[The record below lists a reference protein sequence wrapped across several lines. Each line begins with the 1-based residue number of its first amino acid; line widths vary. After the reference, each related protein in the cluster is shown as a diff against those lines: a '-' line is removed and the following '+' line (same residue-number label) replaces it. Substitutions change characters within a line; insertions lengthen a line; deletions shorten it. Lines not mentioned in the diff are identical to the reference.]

1 MTCTAALDAY
11 LDHPSLPYLAPP
23 SWLRTQKVVEET
35 KSVLALAEDETGNP
49 RRKPLI
55 PLHGRHDRWHEDVAA
70 LAGTFRA
77 EPDGTRMVVMETEAG
92 TRHLTQRADALPW
105 ETDFDWY
112 GMVREV
118 HDPGP
123 AQRAVS
129 LARVPHLI
137 PAAFR
142 LWNDE
147 GFAAPIDEETSR
159 RLTAEH
165 PLWLAENAYVVCPDG
180 EHVIATARLHIEKH
194 GHGEPFAFLRGLI
207 VAREARDT
215 SSLSALTAVYAA
227 LMDRLRAEG
236 VPRCHLK
243 VAADNHRLRQF
254 YELLGFRSQAR
265 VLELSVPVGARA

>member
-1 MTCTAALDAY
+1 MTRTAALGTY
-11 LDHPSLPYLAPP
+11 LSHPELPYLAPP
-23 SWLRTQKVVEET
+23 SWLHTQEVVGET
-35 KSVLALAEDETGNP
+35 RSVLALAEDETGNP

-55 PLHGRHDRWHEDVAA
+55 PLPGRHHRWHDDVTA
-70 LAGTFRA
+70 LAATLRA

-92 TRHLTQRADALPW
+92 TRHLTERADALPW
-105 ETDFDWY
+105 KTDFDWY

-123 AQRAVS
+123 AERAVS
-129 LARVPHLI
+129 LAQVPHLI

-147 GFAAPIDEETSR
+147 SFAAPIDDETSR

-165 PLWLAENAYVVCPDG
+165 PLWLAENAYVVTPDG
-180 EHVIATARLHIEKH
+180 EHVVATARLHIEKD
-194 GHGEPFAFLRGLI
+194 GLSEPFAFLRGLI
-207 VAREARDT
+207 VARTARDT

-227 LMDRLRAEG
+227 LMDRLRADG

-254 YELLGFRSQAR
+254 YELLGFGVEAR
-265 VLELSVPVGARA
+265 VRELSVPVGTGA